1 MLVGSSEKY
10 VQNSKERLEVTR
22 IDREEI
28 RKEKVEEVGKD
39 VMDVRTQLG
48 RVLGRVMQGE
58 G

>member
-1 MLVGSSEKY
+1 VLVGSSEKY